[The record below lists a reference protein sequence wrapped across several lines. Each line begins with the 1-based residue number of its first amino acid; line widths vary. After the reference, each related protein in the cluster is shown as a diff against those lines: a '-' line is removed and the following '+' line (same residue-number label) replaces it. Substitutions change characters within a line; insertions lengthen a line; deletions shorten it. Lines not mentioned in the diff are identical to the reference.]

1 MALQLRLSGTV
12 RQWAP
17 WLLILIAGMVIA
29 WMADT
34 RFRRIEGMLER
45 VSAQVEDTSNRLRA
59 AELAAEQAR
68 RQAERAEEYSRAA
81 VETRQ
86 HLEAVAA
93 AAEERARALE
103 SESTEVRRELEL
115 TQEELARLR
124 EEREKEL
131 NRLQRALQRIAET
144 RRTRGGLVMNLDDE
158 TVKFDFDRAEI
169 KPQYREVLSRI
180 AGILLTASGY
190 RVQIYGHT
198 DDIGTEAYN
207 QSLSERRAQAVRDYL
222 VAAGIGPQIISVK
235 GFGKANPI
243 FPGTSPEARAR
254 NRRVE
259 IGIID
264 TVISYDRLAE
274 P

>member
-1 MALQLRLSGTV
+1 MALQPPDSRTV

-17 WLLILIAGMVIA
+17 WLVLLIAVLIIA
-29 WMADT
+29 WLADT
-34 RFRRIEGMLER
+34 RFRRVEGVLELI
-45 VSAQVEDTSNRLRA
+45 SAKVEDTSNRLRT
-59 AELAAEQAR
+59 AELTAEQAR

-81 VETRQ
+81 AEGRR
-86 HLEAVAA
+86 HLETVAA

-115 TQEELARLR
+115 TQEELSRLR

-144 RRTRGGLVMNLDDE
+144 RRTRGGLVMNLDDD

-198 DDIGTEAYN
+198 DDVGTEAYN

-222 VAAGIGPQIISVK
+222 VAAGIDPQIISVQ
-235 GFGKANPI
+235 GFGKTNPI
-243 FPGTSPEARAR
+243 APGTSPEARAR

-264 TVISYDRLAE
+264 TVISYDQVAE

>member
-1 MALQLRLSGTV
+1 MALQPPDSRTV

-17 WLLILIAGMVIA
+17 WLLILMTVLILA
-29 WMADT
+29 WLADT
-34 RFRRIEGMLER
+34 RFRRVEGVLDLI
-45 VSAQVEDTSNRLRA
+45 SAKVDDTSNRLRT
-59 AELAAEQAR
+59 AELTAEQAR

-81 VETRQ
+81 AEGRR

-93 AAEERARALE
+93 AAEERARAVE
-103 SESTEVRRELEL
+103 SESAEVRRELDL
-115 TQEELARLR
+115 TQAELSRLR
-124 EEREKEL
+124 EEREKDL

-144 RRTRGGLVMNLDDE
+144 RRTGGGLVMNLDDD

-180 AGILLTASGY
+180 AGILLTANGY

-198 DDIGTEAYN
+198 DDVGTEAYN

-222 VAAGIGPQIISVK
+222 VAAGIDPQIISVQ
-235 GFGKANPI
+235 GFGKTNPI
-243 FPGTSPEARAR
+243 VPGTSPEARAR

-264 TVISYDRLAE
+264 TVISYDRVAE